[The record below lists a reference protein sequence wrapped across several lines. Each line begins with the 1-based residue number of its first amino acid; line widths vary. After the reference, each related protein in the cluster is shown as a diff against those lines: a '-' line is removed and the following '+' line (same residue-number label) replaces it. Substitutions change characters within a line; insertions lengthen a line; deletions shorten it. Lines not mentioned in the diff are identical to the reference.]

1 MPCPLYESAAKP
13 EVRSMSERHCPDC
26 DIQMEKT
33 NVTAEGVGDLYVETE
48 RDGGVLDRL
57 GVGHQTS
64 LHAFL
69 CPECGLTQLYADLSE

>member
-1 MPCPLYESAAKP
+1 
-13 EVRSMSERHCPDC
+13 
-26 DIQMEKT
+26 MEKT

-57 GVGHQTS
+57 GVGHQTP

-69 CPECGLTQLYADLSE
+69 CPECGLTQLYAELSE